1 MRALISIL
9 LLLGAAG
16 AIFVAG
22 WIQILLPPA
31 TYGVLFSKTGGFDPR
46 VMVPGVFVWRWERVI
61 PNNVTLFLFEVQPR
75 SVTTPLTGEL
85 PSAEAVAGMLPGAA
99 GAADFRYQ
107 ATVSVTFAVRPD
119 ALPALVADEGL
130 TPEEL
135 NHWTEMKGAVVGR
148 AALELL
154 QRRAQATALANLA
167 ALEAEILDLLAARF
181 PELQILDVRFID
193 LYLPDIEIYER
204 GRQAYLEL
212 MDAQYEAR
220 RAAVIDLARERE
232 RGLAA
237 QETRRAA
244 LQVLREY
251 GMVLQEYPVLIQF
264 LALQNGAGR
273 DAFLNLPESLS
284 ATQTPVAPQ

>member
-1 MRALISIL
+1 MRALIGIL

-46 VMVPGVFVWRWERVI
+46 VMAPGVFVWRWERVI
-61 PNNVTLFLFEVQPR
+61 PNNVTLFLFEVQPHSIETR
-75 SVTTPLTGEL
+75 LSGEL
-85 PSAEAVAGMLPGAA
+85 PAAEAVASMLPGAA
-99 GAADFRYQ
+99 GGADFRYQ
-107 ATVSVTFAVRPD
+107 ATVSVTFAVRPE
-119 ALPALVADEGL
+119 ALPALVSGEGL
-130 TPEEL
+130 TPEDL
-135 NHWTEMKGAVVGR
+135 NRWTGMKGTAMGR

-154 QRRAQATALANLA
+154 QRRAQATALTDLA
-167 ALEAEILDLLAARF
+167 ALEAEILDPLAAGF
-181 PELQILDVRFID
+181 PELQVLGVRFSD
-193 LYLPDIEIYER
+193 LHLPDIEIYER
-204 GRQAYLEL
+204 GRRAYLEL

-220 RAAVIDLARERE
+220 RAAVVDLAHERE

-237 QETRRAA
+237 QEARRAA

-273 DAFLNLPESLS
+273 DAFLNLPEPLP
-284 ATQTPVAPQ
+284 ATETP

>member
-46 VMVPGVFVWRWERVI
+46 VMAPGVFVWRWERVI
-61 PNNVTLFLFEVQPR
+61 PNNVTLFLFEVQPHSIATR
-75 SVTTPLTGEL
+75 LSGEL
-85 PSAEAVAGMLPGAA
+85 PSAEAVASMLPGAA
-99 GAADFRYQ
+99 SAADFRYQ
-107 ATVSVTFAVRPD
+107 ATVSATFAIRPD
-119 ALPALVADEGL
+119 ALPALVSSEGL
-130 TPEEL
+130 TPEDL
-135 NHWTEMKGAVVGR
+135 NHWTEMKGTAVGR

-154 QRRAQATALANLA
+154 QMRAQATALSDLA
-167 ALEAEILDLLAARF
+167 ALEAEILDPLAARF
-181 PELQILDVRFID
+181 PELQVLGVRFSD
-193 LYLPDIEIYER
+193 LHLPDTEIYER
-204 GRQAYLEL
+204 GRRAYLEL

-220 RAAVIDLARERE
+220 REAVIDLAHERE

-237 QETRRAA
+237 HETRRAA

-251 GMVLQEYPVLIQF
+251 GVVLQEYPVLIQF

-273 DAFLNLPESLS
+273 DAFLNLPEPLT
-284 ATQTPVAPQ
+284 ATETP

>member
-46 VMVPGVFVWRWERVI
+46 VMAPGVFVWRWERVI
-61 PNNVTLFLFEVQPR
+61 PNNVTLFLFEVQPHSIETR
-75 SVTTPLTGEL
+75 LSGEL

-99 GAADFRYQ
+99 GADDFRYQ
-107 ATVSVTFAVRPD
+107 AAVTVTFAVRPE
-119 ALPALVADEGL
+119 ALPALVSREGL
-130 TPEEL
+130 TPDDL
-135 NHWTEMKGAVVGR
+135 AHWTGMKGTAVGR
-148 AALELL
+148 AALELV
-154 QRRAQATALANLA
+154 QRRAPAAALSDLA
-167 ALEAEILDLLAARF
+167 ALEAEIREPLAARF
-181 PELQILDVRFID
+181 PHLQVLGVRFSD
-193 LYLPDIEIYER
+193 LHLPDLEIYER
-204 GRQAYLEL
+204 GRRAYLEL

-220 RAAVIDLARERE
+220 RAAVIDLAQERE

-237 QETRRAA
+237 QEARRAA

-251 GMVLQEYPVLIQF
+251 GVVLQEYPILIQF
-264 LALQNGAGR
+264 LALQNSAGG
-273 DAFLNLPESLS
+273 DALLDLPVPLS
-284 ATQTPVAPQ
+284 ATETP

>member
-46 VMVPGVFVWRWERVI
+46 VMAPGVFVWRWERVI
-61 PNNVTLFLFEVQPR
+61 PNNVTLFLFEVQPHSIETR
-75 SVTTPLTGEL
+75 LSGEL
-85 PSAEAVAGMLPGAA
+85 PSAEAVASMLPGAA
-99 GAADFRYQ
+99 SAADFRYQ
-107 ATVSVTFAVRPD
+107 ATVSATFAIRPD
-119 ALPALVADEGL
+119 ALPALVSSEGL
-130 TPEEL
+130 TPEDL
-135 NHWTEMKGAVVGR
+135 NHWTEMKGTAVGR

-154 QRRAQATALANLA
+154 QMRAQATALSDLA
-167 ALEAEILDLLAARF
+167 ALEAEILDPLAARF
-181 PELQILDVRFID
+181 PELQVLGVRFSD
-193 LYLPDIEIYER
+193 LHLPDTEIYER
-204 GRQAYLEL
+204 GRRAYLEL
-212 MDAQYEAR
+212 TDAQYEAR
-220 RAAVIDLARERE
+220 REAVIDLAYERE

-237 QETRRAA
+237 HETRRAA

-251 GMVLQEYPVLIQF
+251 GVVLQEYPVLIQF

-273 DAFLNLPESLS
+273 DAFLNLPEPLT
-284 ATQTPVAPQ
+284 ATETP

>member
-1 MRALISIL
+1 MKALISIL

-16 AIFVAG
+16 AVFVAG

-46 VMVPGVFVWRWERVI
+46 VMAPGVFVWRWQRVI
-61 PNNVTLFLFEVQPR
+61 PNNVTLFLFEVQPHSIATR
-75 SVTTPLTGEL
+75 LSGEL

-107 ATVSVTFAVRPD
+107 ATVSVTFAVRPE
-119 ALPALVADEGL
+119 ALPALVSGEGL
-130 TPEEL
+130 TPEDL
-135 NHWTEMKGAVVGR
+135 NRWTEMKGTAVGR

-154 QRRAQATALANLA
+154 QRQAQAAALTDLA
-167 ALEAEILDLLAARF
+167 ALEAEMLEPLAARF
-181 PELQILDVRFID
+181 PELEVLGVRFSD
-193 LYLPDIEIYER
+193 LHLPDVEIYER
-204 GRQAYLEL
+204 GRRAYLEL

-220 RAAVIDLARERE
+220 RAAVVDLAQERE
-232 RGLAA
+232 RGLAD

-251 GMVLQEYPVLIQF
+251 GVVLQEYPVLIQF
-264 LALQNGAGR
+264 LALQNGAVR
-273 DAFLNLPESLS
+273 DAFLSLPEPLS
-284 ATQTPVAPQ
+284 AMAAP